1 MLHRPLHLFFLFR
14 SQHATT
20 PPYLKNRRS
29 EMKNMDVL
37 TSSGVFVLVVAITLG
52 LARAG
57 SWVVMKIAE
66 RSSNKFTL

>member
-1 MLHRPLHLFFLFR
+1 
-14 SQHATT
+14 
-20 PPYLKNRRS
+20 
-29 EMKNMDVL
+29 MKNMDVL

-57 SWVVMKIAE
+57 SWAVMKIAE